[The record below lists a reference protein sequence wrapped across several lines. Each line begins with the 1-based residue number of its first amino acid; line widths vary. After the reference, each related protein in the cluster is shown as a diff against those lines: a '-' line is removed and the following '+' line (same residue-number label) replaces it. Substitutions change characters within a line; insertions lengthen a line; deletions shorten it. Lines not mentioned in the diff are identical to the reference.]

1 MHELR
6 NVCLR
11 ACRYCPRSSIVLP
24 ISSMRMWVD
33 ERQRCLE
40 QCAGHQRL
48 SRHSVSSTVVFTPD
62 YPIPANM
69 SFFVNML
76 ALININISLNYV
88 KNIIALSSK
97 YTYFLALE
105 SK

>member
-1 MHELR
+1 
-6 NVCLR
+6 
-11 ACRYCPRSSIVLP
+11 
-24 ISSMRMWVD
+24 
-33 ERQRCLE
+33 
-40 QCAGHQRL
+40 
-48 SRHSVSSTVVFTPD
+48 
-62 YPIPANM
+62 M